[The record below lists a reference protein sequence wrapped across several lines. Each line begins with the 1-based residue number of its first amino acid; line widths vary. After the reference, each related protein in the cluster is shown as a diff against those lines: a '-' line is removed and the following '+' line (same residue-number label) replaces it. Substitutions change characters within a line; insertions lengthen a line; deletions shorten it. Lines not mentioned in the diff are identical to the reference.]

1 MSAVAE
7 MVDQARASAASMGPH
22 AFALAAQR
30 EGAVVVDVRE
40 ADERVAHGAIPGA
53 VHVPRGLLEF
63 RADPTSPTHDP
74 RLGPQHTLL
83 LYCTDSRRSALA
95 VAALQALGHSD
106 VAHLAGGF
114 AGWGVAGLPITG
126 RAGSPY

>member
-1 MSAVAE
+1 MSAVAD
-7 MVDQARASAASMGPH
+7 MVEQARAAAPSMGPH
-22 AFALAAQR
+22 EFALAAQR

-40 ADERVAHGAIPGA
+40 ADERVAHGGIPGA
-53 VHVPRGLLEF
+53 VHLPRGLLEF

-95 VAALQALGHSD
+95 VATLQALGHRD

-114 AGWGVAGLPITG
+114 ASWGVAGLPITG
-126 RAGSPY
+126 KSGSPY